1 MRRGMWIVVVL
12 LVILGAVGL
21 GVGAYNAGLSE
32 GVARAAEGG
41 EAVRGVGHGYGYGFG
56 FFPFGFL
63 FPLLFFGLIFFAI
76 RGAFWGRPWGG
87 PGHWDRR
94 EQAIEDYHRRLHE
107 RDAGGTATG
116 EAGTA

>member
-41 EAVRGVGHGYGYGFG
+41 EAVRGVGHGYGFG

-76 RGAFWGRPWGG
+76 ATSLVEAHSGTISA
-87 PGHWDRR
+87 
-94 EQAIEDYHRRLHE
+94 QHR
-107 RDAGGTATG
+107 AGG
-116 EAGTA
+116 GTTVRFTLPASAPDQALG